1 MTALMFQIN
10 HQRKKKS
17 DLSRTVS
24 IIEIDKP
31 WRIDDILGPQIY
43 SQDSVDQLLQIF
55 AGMEFLFGELVS
67 FDSDRITLGY
77 SFVEDMTH
85 TITDIFQEGEFVM
98 VSLEFMNNQKG
109 REALKMFSEG
119 LAILRPTIR
128 GRMGLSD
135 NNPGVV
141 EVKDLISIDLIPLKD
156 EHLPQ
161 DIDWIKIT
169 Q

>member
-1 MTALMFQIN
+1 MFQIN
-10 HQRKKKS
+10 PTRKKKT
-17 DLSRTVS
+17 DLNRTVS

-43 SQDSVDQLLQIF
+43 SQDSVDQLLRVF

-67 FDSDRITLGY
+67 FNSDHITFGYGGY
-77 SFVEDMTH
+77 SFDEDITH

-98 VSLEFMNNQKG
+98 ASLEFKDNQKG